1 MAPDG
6 RKPWE
11 VEWCL
16 RLKVAA
22 SYLDMAEAT
31 GHRRDFLMTAY
42 NTGDLR
48 EWCNKRIAS
57 ILKKCE
63 ALVQEHG
70 QPSATAH
77 AMVQGDAKKL
87 QKVVLPGIVPGIEGV
102 L

>member
-16 RLKVAA
+16 RLKFAA

-31 GHRRDFLMTAY
+31 GHRRYFLMTAY

-70 QPSATAH
+70 QPSIAALNITVSYRAVLDKSLQRVYNGS
-77 AMVQGDAKKL
+77 VQA
-87 QKVVLPGIVPGIEGV
+87 E
-102 L
+102 